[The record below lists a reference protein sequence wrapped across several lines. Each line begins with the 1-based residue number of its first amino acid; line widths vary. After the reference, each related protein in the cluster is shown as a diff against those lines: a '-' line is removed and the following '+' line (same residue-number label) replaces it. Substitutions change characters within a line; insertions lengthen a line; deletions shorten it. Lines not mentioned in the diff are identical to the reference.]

1 MKTQTLIRI
10 SGMIL
15 LAFVISL
22 VMLALVYTLQ
32 NPHLP
37 KLLATVSWNS

>member
-15 LAFVISL
+15 LAVAVSL
-22 VMLALVYTLQ
+22 VMLALVYVMQ
-32 NPHLP
+32 NPAQVVP
-37 KLLATVSWNS
+37 ASWIG

>member
-10 SGMIL
+10 SGMVL
-15 LAFVISL
+15 LAIAVSL

-32 NPHLP
+32 SPHL
-37 KLLATVSWNS
+37 LVTAASIGWNR

>member
-10 SGMIL
+10 SGMVL
-15 LAFVISL
+15 LAVVVSL

-32 NPHLP
+32 HPNLMAS
-37 KLLATVSWNS
+37 LATVSWNG